1 MDRRGWRCDWSQR
14 ADAGAPEAVDGGILV
29 AVPEGG
35 RQRLEKRERF
45 AGRPGLRSR
54 ANDGRRVLLGFLCS
68 RERAPFGLIDGLIW
82 PKTRYA
88 SID

>member
-1 MDRRGWRCDWSQR
+1 MLARQKRWAAAFSLPFRKTGV
-14 ADAGAPEAVDGGILV
+14 G
-29 AVPEGG
+29 
-35 RQRLEKRERF
+35 QRLERRERF
-45 AGRPGLRSR
+45 AGRRGLRSR